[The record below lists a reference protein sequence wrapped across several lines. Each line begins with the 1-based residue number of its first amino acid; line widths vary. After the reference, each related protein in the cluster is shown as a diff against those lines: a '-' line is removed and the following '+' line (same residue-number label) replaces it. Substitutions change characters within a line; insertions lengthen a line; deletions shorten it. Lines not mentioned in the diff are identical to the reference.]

1 MKKTFRQSMAWLH
14 TWTGLLLGWVLFAI
28 MVTGTAT
35 YFRHEITRW
44 MQPEMPTHAPDRA
57 TVNAG
62 LTRLQEIASKAG
74 RWGVELPDARSG
86 AASIW
91 WQEGLGR
98 QGFKREVLPALD
110 QAGPTPQ
117 VRDTRGGEFF
127 YRFHFQLQLPHPW
140 GRYLAGAAAMFMFMA
155 LISGIV
161 THRQF
166 FKDFFAFRPG
176 KNNPRTAL
184 DLHNV
189 TAVLALPFYLLIS
202 YSALVIFMHMY
213 LPWAEKVLPEEKE
226 AGSRPK
232 AAQMAGDK
240 ASSEQSASGVPD
252 LAMILRLYDKAQS
265 QWTTG
270 AGPGVR
276 RLEISSR
283 NSPEATVAFSR
294 FDEGGVGMQR
304 AAKLE
309 FNGITGE
316 AVEQKA
322 ERKGIVTAIHSVIY
336 GLHLARFA
344 GTGLRWGFFF
354 MGMMGSVLVAT
365 GLVLW
370 TLKRRNRHLSAG
382 RVPFGHWLVERL
394 NIATIT
400 GLFIAIGTLF
410 WANRLLPLSLAG
422 RGDWEVDCFLYAW
435 GFALLHAC
443 VRPVGKAWREQ
454 LILVAF
460 LFSGLP
466 LLDAFTVGTYL
477 RSSVRAGQWAHE
489 AFDVAVLVLGLVAW
503 TAAVRLAGRKVKQSG
518 KSPTRPTAS
527 QAQDEPASEVA

>member
-1 MKKTFRQSMAWLH
+1 MKKTFRQSMTWLH

-44 MQPEMPTHAPDRA
+44 MQPEMPAHSAERQTMH
-57 TVNAG
+57 AG
-62 LTRLQEIASKAG
+62 LARLQEIAPKAG

-86 AASIW
+86 AASVW
-91 WQEGLGR
+91 WQEGPGR
-98 QGFKREVLPALD
+98 QGFKREVLPALH
-110 QAGPTPQ
+110 QSGPAPQ

-140 GRYLAGAAAMFMFMA
+140 GRYLAGAAAMFMFLA

-166 FKDFFAFRPG
+166 FKDFFTFRSG
-176 KNNPRTAL
+176 RNGPRTTL

-226 AGSRPK
+226 AGTPPPAVK
-232 AAQMAGDK
+232 MAGENPIG
-240 ASSEQSASGVPD
+240 SPD
-252 LAMILRLYDKAQS
+252 LAMILRLYDEAQS
-265 QWTTG
+265 SWTAG
-270 AGPGVR
+270 EGPGVR
-276 RLEISSR
+276 RLEVSSR
-283 NSPEATVAFSR
+283 NTPEASVAFSR
-294 FDEGGVGMQR
+294 FDTGGVGMQR
-304 AAKLE
+304 PARLE
-309 FNGITGE
+309 FNGLTGE
-316 AVEQKA
+316 AVEQKT
-322 ERKGIVTAIHSVIY
+322 EPKGIVTAIHSVIY

-344 GTGLRWGFFF
+344 GSGLRWGFFV
-354 MGMMGSVLVAT
+354 MGLMGSVLVAT

-394 NIATIT
+394 NLATIA
-400 GLFIAIGTLF
+400 GLFIAIGALF
-410 WANRLLPLSLAG
+410 WANRLLPASLVG

-435 GFALLHAC
+435 GAALLHVC
-443 VRPVGKAWREQ
+443 VRPVMRAWREQ

-466 LLDAFTVGTYL
+466 LLDAFTAGSYL
-477 RSSVRAGQWAHE
+477 RGSMQAGQWAHA
-489 AFDVAVLVLGLVAW
+489 AFDVAVLLLGLVAW
-503 TAAVRLAGRKVKQSG
+503 MAAVRLTRQKVKQPE
-518 KSPTRPTAS
+518 KSLTRPSAP
-527 QAQDEPASEVA
+527 QDEPASEVA